1 MTTTSQTKIIIVIN
15 KSDLASQEWIT
26 DQDKVVRQLCD
37 LPVVYV
43 SATKSSGMDELKN
56 LLTASVETDRMDAPQ
71 YIVTNARH
79 YEALTNVAESL
90 QRVLDGFRDGIP
102 TVLVATDVRQAIYY
116 LGLITGKITPEDILG
131 QIFSKFCIGK

>member
-1 MTTTSQTKIIIVIN
+1 M
-15 KSDLASQEWIT
+15 
-26 DQDKVVRQLCD
+26 
-37 LPVVYV
+37 PVLFV
-43 SATKSSGMDELKN
+43 SARNASGIEEVKKQ
-56 LLTASVETDRMDAPQ
+56 LTSSVETSRLDSPQ

-79 YEALTNVAESL
+79 YEALKNVSGSL

-102 TVLVATDVRQAIYY
+102 TVLIATDVRQAIYY